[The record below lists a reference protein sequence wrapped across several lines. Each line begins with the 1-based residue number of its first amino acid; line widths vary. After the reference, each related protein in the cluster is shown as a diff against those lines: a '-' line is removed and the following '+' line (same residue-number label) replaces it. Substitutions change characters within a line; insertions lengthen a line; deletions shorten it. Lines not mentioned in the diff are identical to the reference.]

1 MTTLLQNS
9 HNPKLP
15 PPAAY
20 RDHLDRRLPDHV
32 TPTPSPAA
40 GWVFLFALSI
50 LIGVCFALA
59 L

>member
-1 MTTLLQNS
+1 MTTLLHDS

-20 RDHLDRRLPDHV
+20 REHLDRRLPDER
-32 TPTPSPAA
+32 PAPSKVA
-40 GWVFLFALSI
+40 GWIVLVVGSAIIGAL
-50 LIGVCFALA
+50 FALA